1 MEYRGIE
8 YQVVHSINGGKWKWS
23 AESSADEITAKPA
36 CVMTLWLPR
45 RMQLIAL

>member
-23 AESSADEITAKPA
+23 AELSG
-36 CVMTLWLPR
+36 R
-45 RMQLIAL
+45 RNHGEARLRDDSGCREEGN